1 LPLTLQPFGAF
12 FFMELRD
19 YQVKLTDDVIR
30 KLAKRKVIAQLA
42 TGGGKTVCFSSI
54 TKRYI
59 DKHEK
64 SVLILVHRKELL
76 QQTRRSLHN
85 AFNLDCQIIIAGMK
99 TIPYNRIYVGM
110 VETVKRRIDQL
121 HNIGM
126 IIIDEAHIANFNL
139 IHDHF
144 PESYFIGFT
153 ATPLAAAKDKP
164 LKNYYNDIV
173 CGVDISHLIDIGS
186 LCANETYAAKDA
198 VNRKG
203 LSIKGG
209 EFDNSLMGLEFS
221 QPHHVNNVVT
231 IYKQKAEGTKAIVF
245 NVNIE
250 HSLKVTDAFVQAGY
264 NCRHFDGET
273 DTNERTEVLSW
284 FENTPG
290 AILCNVGIATTG
302 FDEPTIETVIVN
314 RSTMSMPLWLQMTG
328 RGSRPTEFKKTFT
341 IIDMGGNAITHGDWC
356 DKHNWEYLFWNPPKK
371 GEGVAPV
378 KECPKC
384 MRVIHIKVMK
394 CPECGHDFPLPKPK
408 IEEELSEFV
417 LVTKNTNVLE
427 IISDTKHYKE
437 YYAYHLIAKDF
448 AMQLKYTTKE
458 LNQEKFIFTL
468 RLLEDKHREWCHL
481 VGKMYNQWHK
491 DFTKKIF
498 IEQLQKHYKKWQPL

>member
-1 LPLTLQPFGAF
+1 
-12 FFMELRD
+12 MELRD
-19 YQVKLTDDVIR
+19 YQIKLTDDVIR
-30 KLAKRKVIAQLA
+30 KLSKRKVIAQLA

-54 TKRYI
+54 AKRYI
-59 DKHEK
+59 NKHEK

-85 AFNLDCQIIIAGMK
+85 FFGLDCQIIIAGMK
-99 TIPYNRIYVGM
+99 TIPHNKIYVGM

-121 HNIGM
+121 HNIGL

-139 IHDHF
+139 IHNHF

-173 CGVDISHLIDIGS
+173 CGIDIADLIKLGS
-186 LCANETYAAKDA
+186 LCANETYAAKDS
-198 VNRKG
+198 VNRKA
-203 LSIKGG
+203 LSIKAG
-209 EFDNSLMGLEFS
+209 EFDNNLMGLEFS
-221 QPHHVNNVVT
+221 QPQHIKNVVT
-231 IYKQKAEGTKAIVF
+231 IYKQKAEGTKTIVF

-250 HSLKVTDAFVQAGY
+250 HSLKVTDAFKDAGY

-273 DTNERTEVLSW
+273 DTNERAEVLAW
-284 FENTPG
+284 FESTPG

-356 DKHNWEYLFWNPPKK
+356 DRHNWEYLFWNPPKK
-371 GEGVAPV
+371 GDGVAPV
-378 KECPKC
+378 KDCPKC
-384 MRVIHIKVMK
+384 MKILHIKVMT
-394 CPECGHDFPLPKPK
+394 CPECGHEFPPPKQK
-408 IEEELSEFV
+408 VEDELSEFV
-417 LVTKNTNVLE
+417 LVTRNTNVLE
-427 IISDTKHYKE
+427 IIRNTKHFRE
-437 YYAYHLIAKDF
+437 YFSYYELAKTF
-448 AMQLKYTTKE
+448 AQELKYTTKE

-468 RLLEDKHREWCHL
+468 DILEDKHREWCRL
-481 VGKMYNQWHK
+481 VGKKYNQWHK
-491 DFTKKIF
+491 DFTRKIF
-498 IEQLQKHYKKWQPL
+498 IEQLQKHYKKWEPL

>member
-1 LPLTLQPFGAF
+1 MQ
-12 FFMELRD
+12 LRD
-19 YQVKLTDDVIR
+19 YQIKLTDDVIR
-30 KLAKRKVIAQLA
+30 KLSKRKVIAQLA

-139 IHDHF
+139 IHNHF

-173 CGVDISHLIDIGS
+173 CGIDIADLIKIGS
-186 LCANETYAAKDA
+186 LCANETYAAKDS
-198 VNRKG
+198 VNRKE
-203 LSIKGG
+203 LSIKAG
-209 EFDNSLMGLEFS
+209 EFDNNLMGLEFS
-221 QPHHVNNVVT
+221 QPQHVKNVVK
-231 IYKQKAEGTKAIVF
+231 IYKEKAEGTKAIVF

-250 HSLKVTDAFVQAGY
+250 HSLKVTDAFKEAGY

-273 DTNERTEVLSW
+273 DSNERTEVLSW

-356 DKHNWEYLFWNPPKK
+356 DRHNWDYLFWNPPKK

-378 KECPKC
+378 KDCPKC
-384 MRVIHIKVMK
+384 MRILHAKVMI
-394 CPECGHDFPLPKPK
+394 CPECGHEFPPPKQK
-408 IEEELSEFV
+408 VEEELSEFV
-417 LVTKNTNVLE
+417 LVTKNINVLD
-427 IISDTKHYKE
+427 IIYECRFNKE
-437 YYAYHLIAKDF
+437 YRPFFKLAESF
-448 AMQLKYTTKE
+448 ARELKYTTKE

-468 RLLEDKHREWCHL
+468 HILEDKHREWCRL
-481 VGKMYNQWHK
+481 VGKKYDQWHQNLTR
-491 DFTKKIF
+491 TKL
-498 IEQLQKHYKKWQPL
+498 IEELKNYYKTWEPL

>member
-1 LPLTLQPFGAF
+1 MQ
-12 FFMELRD
+12 LRD
-19 YQVKLTDDVIR
+19 YQIKLTDDVIR
-30 KLAKRKVIAQLA
+30 KLSKRKVIAQLA

-139 IHDHF
+139 IHNHF

-173 CGVDISHLIDIGS
+173 CGIDIADLIKIGS
-186 LCANETYAAKDA
+186 LCANETYAAKDS
-198 VNRKG
+198 VNRKE
-203 LSIKGG
+203 LSIKAG
-209 EFDNSLMGLEFS
+209 EFDNNLMGLEFS
-221 QPHHVNNVVT
+221 QPQHVKNVVK
-231 IYKQKAEGTKAIVF
+231 IYKEKAEGTKAIVF

-250 HSLKVTDAFVQAGY
+250 HSLKVTDAFKEAGY

-273 DTNERTEVLSW
+273 DSNERTEVLSW

-356 DKHNWEYLFWNPPKK
+356 DRHNWDYLFWNPPKK

-378 KECPKC
+378 KDCPKC
-384 MRVIHIKVMK
+384 MRILHAKVMI
-394 CPECGHDFPLPKPK
+394 CPECGHEFPPPKQK
-408 IEEELSEFV
+408 VEEELSEFV
-417 LVTKNTNVLE
+417 LVTKNINVLD
-427 IISDTKHYKE
+427 IIYECRFNQE
-437 YYAYHLIAKDF
+437 YRTFFKLAESF
-448 AMQLKYTTKE
+448 ARELKYTTKE

-468 RLLEDKHREWCHL
+468 HILEDKHREWCRL
-481 VGKMYNQWHK
+481 VGKKYDQWHQNLTR
-491 DFTKKIF
+491 TKL
-498 IEQLQKHYKKWQPL
+498 IEELKNYYKTWEPL

>member
-1 LPLTLQPFGAF
+1 MQ
-12 FFMELRD
+12 LRD
-19 YQVKLTDDVIR
+19 YQIKLTDDVIR
-30 KLAKRKVIAQLA
+30 KLSKRKVIAQLA

-139 IHDHF
+139 IHNHF

-173 CGVDISHLIDIGS
+173 CGIDIADLIKIGS
-186 LCANETYAAKDA
+186 LCANETYAAKDS
-198 VNRKG
+198 VNRKE
-203 LSIKGG
+203 LSIKAG

-221 QPHHVNNVVT
+221 QPQHVKNVVK
-231 IYKQKAEGTKAIVF
+231 IYKEKAEGTKAIVF

-250 HSLKVTDAFVQAGY
+250 HSLKVTDAFKEAGY

-273 DTNERTEVLSW
+273 DSNERTEVLSW

-356 DKHNWEYLFWNPPKK
+356 DRHNWDYLFWNPPKK

-378 KECPKC
+378 KDCPKC
-384 MRVIHIKVMK
+384 MRILHAKVMI
-394 CPECGHDFPLPKPK
+394 CPECGHEFPPPKQK
-408 IEEELSEFV
+408 VEEELSEFV
-417 LVTKNTNVLE
+417 LVTKNINVLD
-427 IISDTKHYKE
+427 IIYECRFNQE
-437 YYAYHLIAKDF
+437 YRPFFKLAESF
-448 AMQLKYTTKE
+448 ARELKYTTKE

-468 RLLEDKHREWCHL
+468 HILEDKHREWCRL
-481 VGKMYNQWHK
+481 VGKKYDQWHQNLTR
-491 DFTKKIF
+491 TKL
-498 IEQLQKHYKKWQPL
+498 IEELKNYYKTWEPL

>member
-1 LPLTLQPFGAF
+1 MQ
-12 FFMELRD
+12 LRD
-19 YQVKLTDDVIR
+19 YQIKLTDDVIR
-30 KLAKRKVIAQLA
+30 KLSKRKVIAQLA

-198 VNRKG
+198 VNRKD
-203 LSIKGG
+203 LSIKAG
-209 EFDNSLMGLEFS
+209 EFDNGLMGLEFS

-328 RGSRPTEFKKTFT
+328 RGSRPTEFKKTFA

-394 CPECGHDFPLPKPK
+394 CHECGHEFPLPKPK
-408 IEEELSEFV
+408 VEEELSEFI
-417 LVTKNTNVLE
+417 LVTKNISVLD
-427 IISDTKHYKE
+427 IIYECRFNQE
-437 YYAYHLIAKDF
+437 YRPFFKLAETF
-448 AMQLKYTTKE
+448 ARELKYSNKD

-468 RLLEDKHREWCHL
+468 GLLEDKHREWCRS
-481 VGKMYNQWHK
+481 VGKKYDQWHQNLTR
-491 DFTKKIF
+491 TKF
-498 IEQLQKHYKKWQPL
+498 IEELKNYYKKWQPL

>member
-1 LPLTLQPFGAF
+1 
-12 FFMELRD
+12 MELRD
-19 YQVKLTDDVIR
+19 YQIKLTDDVIR
-30 KLAKRKVIAQLA
+30 KLSKRKVIAQLA

-85 AFNLDCQIIIAGMK
+85 AFNLDCQIIIAGMN

-139 IHDHF
+139 IHNHF

-173 CGVDISHLIDIGS
+173 CGVDIAHLIDIGS

-203 LSIKGG
+203 LSIKAG
-209 EFDNSLMGLEFS
+209 EFDNNLMGLEFS
-221 QPHHVNNVVT
+221 QTQHVNNVVK

-245 NVNIE
+245 NVNIQ
-250 HSLKVTDAFVQAGY
+250 HSIKVTLAFIEAGY

-273 DTNERTEVLSW
+273 DSNERTEVLSW

-378 KECPKC
+378 KECPEC
-384 MRVIHIKVMK
+384 MKILHIKVMT
-394 CPECGHDFPLPKPK
+394 CDECGHEFPPPKPK
-408 IEEELSEFV
+408 VEEELSEFV
-417 LVTKNTNVLE
+417 LVTKNMNVLD
-427 IISDTKHYKE
+427 IIYECRFNQE
-437 YYAYHLIAKDF
+437 YRPFFKLAESF
-448 AMQLKYTTKE
+448 ARELKYTTKE
-458 LNQEKFIFTL
+458 LNQEKYIFTL
-468 RLLEDKHREWCHL
+468 GLLEDKHREWCRA
-481 VGKMYNQWHK
+481 VGKKYDQWHQNLTR
-491 DFTKKIF
+491 TKL
-498 IEQLQKHYKKWQPL
+498 IEELKNYYKKWQPL

>member
-1 LPLTLQPFGAF
+1 
-12 FFMELRD
+12 
-19 YQVKLTDDVIR
+19 
-30 KLAKRKVIAQLA
+30 
-42 TGGGKTVCFSSI
+42 
-54 TKRYI
+54 
-59 DKHEK
+59 
-64 SVLILVHRKELL
+64 
-76 QQTRRSLHN
+76 
-85 AFNLDCQIIIAGMK
+85 
-99 TIPYNRIYVGM
+99 
-110 VETVKRRIDQL
+110 
-121 HNIGM
+121 M

-139 IHDHF
+139 IHNHF

-173 CGVDISHLIDIGS
+173 CGVDIADLIEIGS

-198 VNRKG
+198 VNRKE
-203 LSIKGG
+203 LAIKAG
-209 EFDNSLMGLEFS
+209 EFDNKLMGIEFTK
-221 QPHHVNNVVT
+221 QHHVNNVVT

-250 HSLKVTDAFVQAGY
+250 HSLKVTNAFIEAGY

-273 DTNERTEVLSW
+273 DSNERTEVLSW

-302 FDEPTIETVIVN
+302 FDEPSIETVIVN

-341 IIDMGGNAITHGDWC
+341 IIDMGGNAATHGDWC

-378 KECPKC
+378 KDCPQC
-384 MRVIHIKVMK
+384 MRILHIKIMV
-394 CPECGHDFPLPKPK
+394 CPECGYEFPPPKPK
-408 IEEELSEFV
+408 IEEELSEFI
-417 LVTKNTNVLE
+417 LVTKNTSVLD
-427 IISDTKHYKE
+427 IIHEFRFNQE
-437 YYAYHLIAKDF
+437 YRSFFILAEAL

-468 RLLEDKHREWCHL
+468 GLLQDKHREWCWAK
-481 VGKMYNQWHK
+481 GKKYDQWHQNLTR
-491 DFTKKIF
+491 TKF
-498 IEQLQKHYKKWQPL
+498 IEELQKHYKKWEPQS

>member
-1 LPLTLQPFGAF
+1 
-12 FFMELRD
+12 MELRD
-19 YQVKLTDDVIR
+19 YQIKLTDDVIR
-30 KLAKRKVIAQLA
+30 KLSKRKVIAQLA

-85 AFNLDCQIIIAGMK
+85 AFNLDCQVIIAGMK
-99 TIPYNRIYVGM
+99 SIPYSKIYVGM

-139 IHDHF
+139 IHNHF

-173 CGVDISHLIDIGS
+173 CGVDIADLIEIGS

-198 VNRKG
+198 VNRKE
-203 LSIKGG
+203 LAIKAG
-209 EFDNSLMGLEFS
+209 EFDNKLMGIEFTK
-221 QPHHVNNVVT
+221 QHHVNNVVT

-250 HSLKVTDAFVQAGY
+250 HSLKVTNAFIQAGY

-273 DTNERTEVLSW
+273 DSNERTEVLSW

-302 FDEPTIETVIVN
+302 FDEPSIETVIVN

-341 IIDMGGNAITHGDWC
+341 IIDMGGNAATHGDWC

-378 KECPKC
+378 KDCPQC
-384 MRVIHIKVMK
+384 MRILHIKIMV
-394 CPECGHDFPLPKPK
+394 CPECGHEFPPPKPK
-408 IEEELSEFV
+408 IEEELSEFI
-417 LVTKNTNVLE
+417 LVTKNTSVLD
-427 IISDTKHYKE
+427 IIHECRFNQE
-437 YYAYHLIAKDF
+437 YRAFFILAEAF
-448 AMQLKYTTKE
+448 ARELKYTNKD

-468 RLLEDKHREWCHL
+468 GLLQDKHREWCWAK
-481 VGKMYNQWHK
+481 GKKYDQWHQNLTR
-491 DFTKKIF
+491 TKF
-498 IEQLQKHYKKWQPL
+498 IEELQKHYKKWEPQS

>member
-1 LPLTLQPFGAF
+1 
-12 FFMELRD
+12 MELRD
-19 YQVKLTDDVIR
+19 YQIKLTDDVIR
-30 KLAKRKVIAQLA
+30 KLSKRKVIAQLA

-139 IHDHF
+139 IHNHF

-173 CGVDISHLIDIGS
+173 CGIDIADLIKIGS
-186 LCANETYAAKDA
+186 LCANETYAAKDS
-198 VNRKG
+198 VNRKE
-203 LSIKGG
+203 LSIKAG
-209 EFDNSLMGLEFS
+209 EFDNNLMGLEFS
-221 QPHHVNNVVT
+221 QPQHVKNVVK
-231 IYKQKAEGTKAIVF
+231 IYKEKAEGTKAIVF

-250 HSLKVTDAFVQAGY
+250 HSLKVTDAFKEAGY

-273 DTNERTEVLSW
+273 DSNERTEVLSW

-356 DKHNWEYLFWNPPKK
+356 DRHNWDYLFWNPPKK

-378 KECPKC
+378 KDCPKC
-384 MRVIHIKVMK
+384 MRILHAKVMI
-394 CPECGHDFPLPKPK
+394 CPECGHEFPPPKQK
-408 IEEELSEFV
+408 VEEELSEFV
-417 LVTKNTNVLE
+417 LVTKNINVLD
-427 IISDTKHYKE
+427 IIYECRFNQE
-437 YYAYHLIAKDF
+437 YRPFFKLAESF
-448 AMQLKYTTKE
+448 ARELKYTTKE

-468 RLLEDKHREWCHL
+468 HILEDKHREWCRL
-481 VGKMYNQWHK
+481 VGKKYDQWHQNLTR
-491 DFTKKIF
+491 TKL
-498 IEQLQKHYKKWQPL
+498 IEELKNYYKTWEPL

>member
-1 LPLTLQPFGAF
+1 
-12 FFMELRD
+12 MELRD
-19 YQVKLTDDVIR
+19 YQIKLTDDVIR
-30 KLAKRKVIAQLA
+30 KLSKRKVIAQLA

-99 TIPYNRIYVGM
+99 SIPYNRIYVGM

-139 IHDHF
+139 IHNHF

-173 CGVDISHLIDIGS
+173 CGVDIADLIKIGS
-186 LCANETYAAKDA
+186 LCANETYAAKDS
-198 VNRKG
+198 VNRKE
-203 LSIKGG
+203 LSIKAG

-221 QPHHVNNVVT
+221 QPQHVKNVVK
-231 IYKQKAEGTKAIVF
+231 IYKEKAEGTKAIVF

-250 HSLKVTDAFVQAGY
+250 HSLKVTDAFKEAGY

-273 DTNERTEVLSW
+273 DSNERTEVLSW

-356 DKHNWEYLFWNPPKK
+356 DRHNWDYLFWNPPKK

-378 KECPKC
+378 KDCPKC
-384 MRVIHIKVMK
+384 MRILHAKVMI
-394 CPECGHDFPLPKPK
+394 CPECGHEFPPPKQK
-408 IEEELSEFV
+408 VEEELSEFV
-417 LVTKNTNVLE
+417 LVTKNINVLD
-427 IISDTKHYKE
+427 IIYECRFNQE
-437 YYAYHLIAKDF
+437 YRPFFKLAESF
-448 AMQLKYTTKE
+448 ARELKYTTKE

-468 RLLEDKHREWCHL
+468 HILEDKHREWCRL
-481 VGKMYNQWHK
+481 VGKKYDQWHQNLTR
-491 DFTKKIF
+491 TKL
-498 IEQLQKHYKKWQPL
+498 IEELKNYYKTWEPL

>member
-1 LPLTLQPFGAF
+1 
-12 FFMELRD
+12 
-19 YQVKLTDDVIR
+19 
-30 KLAKRKVIAQLA
+30 
-42 TGGGKTVCFSSI
+42 
-54 TKRYI
+54 
-59 DKHEK
+59 
-64 SVLILVHRKELL
+64 
-76 QQTRRSLHN
+76 
-85 AFNLDCQIIIAGMK
+85 
-99 TIPYNRIYVGM
+99 M

-139 IHDHF
+139 IHNHF

-173 CGVDISHLIDIGS
+173 CGIDIADLIKIGS
-186 LCANETYAAKDA
+186 LCANETYAAKDS
-198 VNRKG
+198 VNRKE
-203 LSIKGG
+203 LSIKAG
-209 EFDNSLMGLEFS
+209 EFDNNLMGLEFS
-221 QPHHVNNVVT
+221 QPQHVKNVVK
-231 IYKQKAEGTKAIVF
+231 IYKEKAEGTKAIVF

-250 HSLKVTDAFVQAGY
+250 HSLKVTDAFKEAGY

-273 DTNERTEVLSW
+273 DSNERTEVLSW

-356 DKHNWEYLFWNPPKK
+356 DRHNWDYLFWNPPKK

-378 KECPKC
+378 KDCPKC
-384 MRVIHIKVMK
+384 MRILHAKVMI
-394 CPECGHDFPLPKPK
+394 CPECGHEFPPPKQK
-408 IEEELSEFV
+408 VEEELSEFV
-417 LVTKNTNVLE
+417 LVTKNINVLD
-427 IISDTKHYKE
+427 IIYECRFNQE
-437 YYAYHLIAKDF
+437 YRPFFKLAESF
-448 AMQLKYTTKE
+448 ARELKYTTKE

-468 RLLEDKHREWCHL
+468 HILEDKHREWCRL
-481 VGKMYNQWHK
+481 VGKKYDQWHQNLTR
-491 DFTKKIF
+491 TKL
-498 IEQLQKHYKKWQPL
+498 IEELKNYYKTWEPL

>member
-1 LPLTLQPFGAF
+1 
-12 FFMELRD
+12 MELRD
-19 YQVKLTDDVIR
+19 YQIKLTDDVIR
-30 KLAKRKVIAQLA
+30 KLSKRKVIAQLA

-99 TIPYNRIYVGM
+99 SIPYNRIYVGM

-139 IHDHF
+139 IHNHF

-173 CGVDISHLIDIGS
+173 CGVDIADLIKIGS
-186 LCANETYAAKDA
+186 LCANETYAAKDS
-198 VNRKG
+198 VNRKE
-203 LSIKGG
+203 LSIKAG

-221 QPHHVNNVVT
+221 QPQHVKNVVK
-231 IYKQKAEGTKAIVF
+231 IYKEKAEGTKAIVF

-250 HSLKVTDAFVQAGY
+250 HSLKVTDAFKEAGY

-273 DTNERTEVLSW
+273 DSNERTEVLSW

-356 DKHNWEYLFWNPPKK
+356 DRHNWDYLFWNPPKK

-378 KECPKC
+378 KDCPKC
-384 MRVIHIKVMK
+384 MRILHAKVMI
-394 CPECGHDFPLPKPK
+394 CPECGHEFPPPKQK
-408 IEEELSEFV
+408 VEEELSEFV
-417 LVTKNTNVLE
+417 LVTKNINVLD
-427 IISDTKHYKE
+427 IIYECRFNQE
-437 YYAYHLIAKDF
+437 YRPFFKLAESF
-448 AMQLKYTTKE
+448 ARELKYTTKE

-468 RLLEDKHREWCHL
+468 HILEDKHREWCRL
-481 VGKMYNQWHK
+481 VGKKYDQWHQNLTS
-491 DFTKKIF
+491 TKL
-498 IEQLQKHYKKWQPL
+498 IEELKNYYKTWEPL

>member
-1 LPLTLQPFGAF
+1 
-12 FFMELRD
+12 MELRD
-19 YQVKLTDDVIR
+19 YQIKLTDDVIR
-30 KLAKRKVIAQLA
+30 KLSKRKVIAQLA

-99 TIPYNRIYVGM
+99 SIPYNRIYVGM

-139 IHDHF
+139 IHNHF

-173 CGVDISHLIDIGS
+173 CGVDIADLIKIGS
-186 LCANETYAAKDA
+186 LCANETYAAKDS
-198 VNRKG
+198 VNRKE
-203 LSIKGG
+203 LSIKAG
-209 EFDNSLMGLEFS
+209 EFDNALMGLEFS
-221 QPHHVNNVVT
+221 QPQHVKNVVK
-231 IYKQKAEGTKAIVF
+231 IYKEKAEGTKAIVF

-250 HSLKVTDAFVQAGY
+250 HSLKVTDAFKEAGY

-273 DTNERTEVLSW
+273 DSNERTEVLSW

-328 RGSRPTEFKKTFT
+328 RGARPTKFKKTFT

-356 DKHNWEYLFWNPPKK
+356 DMHNWEYLFWNPPKK

-378 KECPKC
+378 KDCPKC
-384 MRVIHIKVMK
+384 MRIIHAKVMV
-394 CPECGHDFPLPKPK
+394 CPECGHEFPRPKQK
-408 IEEELSEFV
+408 VEEELSEFV
-417 LVTKNTNVLE
+417 LVTKNTSVLE
-427 IISDTKHYKE
+427 IIRNTKHYKE
-437 YYAYHLIAKDF
+437 YHAYYYIAQKF
-448 AMQLKYTTKE
+448 ANELKYTTKE

-468 RLLEDKHREWCHL
+468 DLLEDKHREWCRL
-481 VGKMYNQWHK
+481 VGKKYNQWHK
-491 DFTKKIF
+491 DFTRKIF
-498 IEQLQKHYKKWQPL
+498 VEQLQKHYKKWQPL